1 MTMNTAGLE
10 EVVVVGV
17 GTTSLGLPLDRVH
30 EITRPLER
38 TPVPRGGDHIL
49 GVVNLR
55 GDIVTL
61 LDLGMILFNRA
72 CTDEKSGRT
81 VIVQDDEER
90 IGLRIDR
97 VGDVVELPLTSI
109 ERLPTHVPDDEARFF
124 RGVVQREDGLLLIVD
139 VAAVL
144 ALAS

>member
-109 ERLPTHVPDDEARFF
+109 ERLPTHVPDD
-124 RGVVQREDGLLLIVD
+124 
-139 VAAVL
+139 
-144 ALAS
+144 